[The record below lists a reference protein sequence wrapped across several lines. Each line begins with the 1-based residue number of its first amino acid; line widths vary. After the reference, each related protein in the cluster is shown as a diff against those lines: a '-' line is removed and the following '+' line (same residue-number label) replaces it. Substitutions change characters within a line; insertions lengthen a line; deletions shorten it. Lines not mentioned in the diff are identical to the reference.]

1 MNLAM
6 RNKFAQQY
14 ANNYVETSVA
24 EATPYKLVQLLYEA
38 GLKHLAVVKVFIE
51 RRDMQKKSEHVNKVI
66 GVLHGLKAGLDLEAG
81 GDVAANLWALY
92 DYLIRRTFEASAKN
106 DVKVFDEVAARLK
119 DLSEAWAMMPSEY
132 QTLSHDQIKNMRKT
146 KQG

>member
-38 GLKHLAVVKVFIE
+38 GLKHLGVVKVFIE
-51 RRDMQKKSEHVNKVI
+51 RRDMQKKSEHVNKII

-81 GDVAANLWALY
+81 GEVAANLWALY

-106 DVKVFDEVAARLK
+106 DLTLFAEVAERLK
-119 DLSEAWAMMPSEY
+119 DLSDAWAMMPPEY
-132 QTLSHDQIKNMRKT
+132 QNLSREQLKKMHKAQ
-146 KQG
+146 